1 MIFNFYLGAQ
11 RLNLIINPSIKCRVC
26 ISIIF
31 LMSDYNIYKRIEK
44 NKNKEKSEAQFQNNF
59 IKEKILRIFQKK
71 NNLVVD
77 LRSAFYDIYV
87 EEFDKAFLK
96 MS

>member
-1 MIFNFYLGAQ
+1 
-11 RLNLIINPSIKCRVC
+11 
-26 ISIIF
+26 
-31 LMSDYNIYKRIEK
+31 MSDYNIYKRIEK